1 VTRDLDLSYHM
12 LLDDTQVQLTGRW
25 AYHINPIIPNQFH
38 SFHATNHSGDLASV
52 NFTGTAVQVFGLVG
66 PRNGNYSVLL
76 DNVKN
81 SFSGQ
86 AATTQQA
93 TLFSQENLD
102 ASRIHQLVI
111 TNEIEGHLLIIDLF
125 NITQSA
131 LMGIPTSSLR
141 TGISRGI
148 IAAIALVAV
157 FCATILV
164 GSLTYLLLRRRR
176 RRISSWPPQ
185 RLEEPP
191 RPPMRPVVRPSEE
204 LSDGRERNEWI

>member
-1 VTRDLDLSYHM
+1 M

-38 SFHATNHSGDLASV
+38 SFHATNHSGDFASA

-76 DNVKN
+76 DNVKS

-86 AATTQQA
+86 AVTTQQA
-93 TLFSQENLD
+93 TLFSQENLS

-131 LMGIPTSSLR
+131 LTGVPTSSLR
-141 TGISRGI
+141 TGGISRGI

-164 GSLTYLLLRRRR
+164 GSLAYLLLRRRR
-176 RRISSWPPQ
+176 QRISSWPPQ

-204 LSDGRERNEWI
+204 LPDGR

>member
-1 VTRDLDLSYHM
+1 M

-25 AYHINPIIPNQFH
+25 AYHINPVIPNQFH
-38 SFHATNHSGDLASV
+38 SFHATNHSGDFAAA

-76 DNVKN
+76 DSVKT

-93 TLFSQENLD
+93 SLFSQENLD
-102 ASRIHQLVI
+102 ASSIHRLVI
-111 TNEIEGHLLIIDLF
+111 TNEIEGHLLVIDLF

-131 LMGIPTSSLR
+131 LTGMPPSSPH

-148 IAAIALVAV
+148 IAAVALVAV
-157 FCATILV
+157 FCATILA
-164 GSLTYLLLRRRR
+164 GSLIYLLLRRRR

-191 RPPMRPVVRPSEE
+191 RPPMRPIALPSEE
-204 LSDGRERNEWI
+204 LLDRSERNTWV